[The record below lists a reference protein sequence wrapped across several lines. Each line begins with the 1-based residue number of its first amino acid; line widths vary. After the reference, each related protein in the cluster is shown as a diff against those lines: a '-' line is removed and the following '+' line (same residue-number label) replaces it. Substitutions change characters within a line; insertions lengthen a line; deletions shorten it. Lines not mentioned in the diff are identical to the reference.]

1 MANNTYTNHN
11 VIILVFITLGHK
23 ISEYHVKGT
32 LKTKEN
38 GPAFANIDNLF
49 QDIQPSILE
58 WGATGA
64 FHDSSQLERGSY
76 DIEHETASVTKSVL
90 KQHLILDFY

>member
-1 MANNTYTNHN
+1 MR
-11 VIILVFITLGHK
+11 FRHK
-23 ISEYHVKGT
+23 ISDYHVKGT

-38 GPAFANIDNLF
+38 GPSFANIDNLF

-76 DIEHETASVTKSVL
+76 DIEHETASVTETVL
-90 KQHLILDFY
+90 RQHLILDFY